1 MQTGTTTDFKK
12 KIIEITQPE
21 VAPMFVVP
29 SLKVKHR
36 IAVKRVNHVPVVK
49 EDPATYSRVDIQSI
63 FNDFR
68 LSSHRDATIKFSL
81 FKNFGIP

>member
-12 KIIEITQPE
+12 KIIEITQPD

-29 SLKVKHR
+29 SLKVKPR
-36 IAVKRVNHVPVVK
+36 IAVKRVNHVPVVR
-49 EDPATYSRVDIQSI
+49 EEPAYSKVDIESI